1 MMKRQSEQIQMM
13 SDREVL
19 IHLYLT
25 QLLLIVISVIIA
37 FFLFDFSTLRR
48 IWQFDAATVFTY
60 GGGSALLVLAVDFLA
75 MRYLPDQWYDDG
87 GINERIFQ
95 SRSIPHIFFLC
106 LLIAFSEEWLFRG
119 VIQTHFGLFIA
130 STVFALLH
138 IRYLEKWFLFI
149 MVVLLSFFLGSIY
162 EWTNSLWVTIFAH
175 FLIDFILAVDIRLD
189 YVRERKQNGGNQE

>member
-1 MMKRQSEQIQMM
+1 MKRQSEQIQMM

>member
-75 MRYLPDQWYDDG
+75 MRYLPNQWYDDG
-87 GINERIFQ
+87 GINEKIFQ
-95 SRSIPHIFFLC
+95 NRSIPHIFFLC